1 MDDIKE
7 HVNCITTLWCIYSTL
22 MDDAWT
28 LGQE

>member
-1 MDDIKE
+1 MDDIKK
-7 HVNCITTLWCIYSTL
+7 HVNCMTTLWCIYGAL